1 VSSRCASP
9 RLRAFVA
16 IAAIV
21 LSAILVVRVA
31 AAAGE
36 ATRLVALVGVVALVF
51 QAMAVTRWPAVMG
64 AAGATLG
71 GLIAASLLPAANRGA
86 AVEFVVLFLAATE
99 MAAWAG
105 RLRSVVPESVASTC
119 RQLGEIGAVVAGGG
133 LVSAAVLGAAHIN
146 GPDGRLALLVGLVAA
161 VVPVAL
167 LVSRPGRRDSVD
179 R

>member
-1 VSSRCASP
+1 MRSRCASP

-21 LSAILVVRVA
+21 LSAILVARVA

-36 ATRLVALVGVVALVF
+36 VARLVALVGVVALVF
-51 QAMAVTRWPAVMG
+51 QAMAVTRWPALMG

-71 GLIAASLLPAANRGA
+71 GLGAVSVLPAENRGA

-105 RLRSVVPESVASTC
+105 RLRSVVPESVASTR
-119 RQLGEIGAVVAGGG
+119 RQLGEIGVVVAGGG
-133 LVSAAVLGAAHIN
+133 LVTAAVLGAAHIDGPN
-146 GPDGRLALLVGLVAA
+146 GRIALLVGLIAA

-167 LVSRPGRRDSVD
+167 LVPRPGRRDSVD
-179 R
+179 H

>member
-1 VSSRCASP
+1 MNSRCASP
-9 RLRAFVA
+9 RLRAVVA

-31 AAAGE
+31 AGAAE
-36 ATRLVALVGVVALVF
+36 VTRLVAAVGFVALLF
-51 QAMAVTRWPAVMG
+51 QAIAVTRWPAALG

-71 GLIAASLLPAANRGA
+71 GLSAATLLPAVNRGV

-105 RLRSVVPESVASTC
+105 RLRSVVPETVASTR
-119 RQLGEIGAVVAGGG
+119 RQLAEIGAVVAGGG
-133 LVSAAVLGAAHIN
+133 LASAAVLGAAHIN
-146 GPDGRLALLVGLVAA
+146 GPDGRIALLVGLVAA

-167 LVSRPGRRDSVD
+167 LVARPGRRDSA
-179 R
+179 